1 MTSAKRPA
9 RKSTGKVALAFL
21 DRVPSAYVF
30 PIKPGAKAPPCF
42 KDELKLATNDP
53 AMAKRWAERWLG
65 CNWGLAIK
73 KSRLIVMDVDVKAGK
88 VGQAT
93 LDNLEMMHGE
103 LPNTLTIRSPSG
115 GLHYYFNETPAVPY
129 VMRLSGF
136 GKDVDSTNYVLLEGC
151 TLVAGGKYEIIND
164 APIADAPAWFAEY
177 LKPADAATVAQVSE
191 VEPDQDANIAW
202 AIDYLKRDA
211 PPSIQGKNGENT
223 MLLVYGTLKDC
234 GISLYA
240 AIDLVERFYNVPAKC
255 DPLWNLGDGPLA
267 DRHDI
272 KGKNA
277 YGYLK
282 QNAPGS
288 ATPEADFA
296 AEPID
301 TNAINARIAADVAR
315 DSKSKQRTRKRGGI
329 GDNSAGALSIL
340 NADEIVARNIEFI
353 WKDRLA
359 RGKHTAMAGLGG
371 KGKSQIFY
379 DICARITKGAK
390 WPDGGRAPKGTV
402 IILSAEDGPADVM
415 VPRLIAAG
423 ADLKLV
429 KIVKATRDDKGEHK
443 FSLQTDL
450 DKLRALCEQ
459 IKRSPNIPPVMLIGF
474 DPISSYMGGDLDTHR
489 NSAVRSVLDPV
500 TQLAEDVQCA
510 VLSISHFNKGSNSQ
524 AINRVMES
532 AAFVNA
538 PRASFGVFDDPDNI
552 GADDGAAPSR
562 LFLPLKTNIG
572 KLAQGWRYHIEEAYA
587 GTDEKGRTIVTS
599 RIVWDGAA
607 DLTADEVVQ
616 MEGERGAPR
625 LDEASDFLR
634 EYLAQGPRP
643 ASDVKAEAE
652 ARGITED
659 TLRRAR
665 GKLRVKSEA
674 VKGVPRGGWLWSLT
688 ERKLDLSAA
697 QDFAEP
703 DAGQEAGA
711 AE

>member
-9 RKSTGKVALAFL
+9 RKSTGKVARDFL

-30 PIKPGAKAPPCF
+30 PIKAGRKEPPCLP
-42 KDELKLATNDP
+42 DNLALSFNDAP
-53 AMAKRWAERWLG
+53 AVDLWSKKVPG
-65 CNWGLAIK
+65 CNWGLANK
-73 KSRLIVMDVDVKAGK
+73 KSRMIVMDVDTKIGK
-88 VGQAT
+88 SGQAT
-93 LDNLEMMHGE
+93 LDNLEIMHGE
-103 LPNTLTIRSPSG
+103 LPNTLTVRTPSG
-115 GLHYYFNETPAVPY
+115 GLHYYFTETNAVRH
-129 VMRLSGF
+129 VMRVGAF
-136 GKDVDSTNYVLLEGC
+136 GKDVDSTNYVLLPGC
-151 TLVAGGKYEIIND
+151 ALDVGGKYEIINN
-164 APIADAPAWFAEY
+164 APIADAPDWFAEY
-177 LKPADAATVAQVSE
+177 LGDKPEAAAVSQVPE

-202 AIDYLKRDA
+202 AINYLKNDA
-211 PPSIQGKNGENT
+211 PPCIQGKNGENT
-223 MLLVYGTLKDC
+223 MLLVYGTLKDR
-234 GISLYA
+234 GISLDT

-277 YGYLK
+277 YSYLK
-282 QNAPGS
+282 KNAPGS
-288 ATPEADFA
+288 ATAEADFA
-296 AEPID
+296 REPID

-315 DSKSKQRTRKRGGI
+315 DSKSKQRTRTRGGI

-379 DICARITKGAK
+379 DICARITTGAK
-390 WPDGGRAPKGTV
+390 WPDKSGKAPKGTV

-459 IKRSPNIPPVMLIGF
+459 IKRSPNTPPVMLIGF

-538 PRASFGVFDDPDNI
+538 PRASFGVFDDPDEI
-552 GADDGAAPSR
+552 GAEDGKPPSR

-572 KLAQGWRYHIEEAYA
+572 KLAQGWRTTSKKPTPAPTTRGRRLSRRGSY
-587 GTDEKGRTIVTS
+587 GT
-599 RIVWDGAA
+599 
-607 DLTADEVVQ
+607 
-616 MEGERGAPR
+616 
-625 LDEASDFLR
+625 
-634 EYLAQGPRP
+634 AQP
-643 ASDVKAEAE
+643 
-652 ARGITED
+652 I
-659 TLRRAR
+659 
-665 GKLRVKSEA
+665 
-674 VKGVPRGGWLWSLT
+674 
-688 ERKLDLSAA
+688 
-697 QDFAEP
+697 
-703 DAGQEAGA
+703 
-711 AE
+711 